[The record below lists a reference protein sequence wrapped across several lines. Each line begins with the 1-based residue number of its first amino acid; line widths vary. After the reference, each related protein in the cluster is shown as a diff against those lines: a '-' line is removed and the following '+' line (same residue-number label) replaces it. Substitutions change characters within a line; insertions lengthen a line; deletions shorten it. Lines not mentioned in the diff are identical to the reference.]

1 MEDIFKF
8 LLIAGII
15 VISFVRQ
22 AKKEAKKKAG
32 NNPAMPVF
40 DEENPLPE
48 SWNDGT
54 YGGYIPESPKPEAAV
69 IRKKT
74 EKKNISP
81 PRNSLS
87 FSKIPTIH
95 FPNLPTPHPNL
106 KYTRQRKRARL
117 SSGERY
123 YNENINAIES

>member
-32 NNPAMPVF
+32 NSPAMPVF
-40 DEENPLPE
+40 DEENSLPE

-54 YGGYIPESPKPEAAV
+54 YGGYIPEGPKPEAAV

-74 EKKNISP
+74 EKKYKPAKKQPFIQQDTDNTLPEPADAS
-81 PRNSLS
+81 SE
-87 FSKIPTIH
+87 FEIH
-95 FPNLPTPHPNL
+95 SAEEARKAIIWGEIL
-106 KYTRQRKRARL
+106 QRK
-117 SSGERY
+117 Y
-123 YNENINAIES
+123 

>member
-32 NNPAMPVF
+32 NSPAMPVF

-48 SWNDGT
+48 SWSDGT
-54 YGGYIPESPKPEAAV
+54 YGG
-69 IRKKT
+69 
-74 EKKNISP
+74 
-81 PRNSLS
+81 
-87 FSKIPTIH
+87 
-95 FPNLPTPHPNL
+95 
-106 KYTRQRKRARL
+106 
-117 SSGERY
+117 
-123 YNENINAIES
+123 

>member
-32 NNPAMPVF
+32 NSPAMPVF

-48 SWNDGT
+48 SWSDGT
-54 YGGYIPESPKPEAAV
+54 YGGYIPEGPKPETAV

-74 EKKNISP
+74 EKKHKP
-81 PRNSLS
+81 CV
-87 FSKIPTIH
+87 F
-95 FPNLPTPHPNL
+95 F
-106 KYTRQRKRARL
+106 RKRSLLAPL
-117 SSGERY
+117 FSWTFAKVC
-123 YNENINAIES
+123 AIL